1 MNVLILIGTLEEHA
15 EVVDRERI
23 ALILQVDV
31 NARFDELLK
40 CDLPSTF
47 FGFQSNVRLPKQ
59 KKGLR

>member
-31 NARFDELLK
+31 NARFDELLE
-40 CDLPSTF
+40 CDLSTTF
-47 FGFQSNVRLPKQ
+47 FGFKSNVRLPTQ
-59 KKGLR
+59 TMGLR

>member
-1 MNVLILIGTLEEHA
+1 MNILILIGTLEEHA

-31 NARFDELLK
+31 NARLDELLERN
-40 CDLPSTF
+40 LSTSF

-59 KKGLR
+59 TKGLR

>member
-1 MNVLILIGTLEEHA
+1 MNILILIGTLEEHT

-31 NARFDELLK
+31 NARLDELLERN
-40 CDLPSTF
+40 LSTSF

-59 KKGLR
+59 TKGLR